1 MDAFRISWGTLC
13 STIDWGDE
21 TARRELL
28 NQPQVAVGVNPGYY
42 YCFQLQ
48 FTKMRVMLLLILAVQ
63 NLTAATSSVFTMTPI
78 RDQVSKTGY
87 SASNDEFL
95 TARIDH
101 ILRDWFLNEPKL
113 LNALW
118 EESIIYWYDYACSVE
133 NMDEINSVK
142 NRSNNN
148 QYNSNSTLSSHTN
161 IYSTN
166 KKWSLCYGHFVMDSC
181 FKGITSLTSTP
192 I

>member
-1 MDAFRISWGTLC
+1 
-13 STIDWGDE
+13 
-21 TARRELL
+21 
-28 NQPQVAVGVNPGYY
+28 
-42 YCFQLQ
+42 
-48 FTKMRVMLLLILAVQ
+48 MRVIFLLLILAVQ

-133 NMDEINSVK
+133 NMDEIIPINDTVANEATEREKRISSMK
-142 NRSNNN
+142 PINRKVGA
-148 QYNSNSTLSSHTN
+148 T
-161 IYSTN
+161 
-166 KKWSLCYGHFVMDSC
+166 
-181 FKGITSLTSTP
+181 
-192 I
+192 